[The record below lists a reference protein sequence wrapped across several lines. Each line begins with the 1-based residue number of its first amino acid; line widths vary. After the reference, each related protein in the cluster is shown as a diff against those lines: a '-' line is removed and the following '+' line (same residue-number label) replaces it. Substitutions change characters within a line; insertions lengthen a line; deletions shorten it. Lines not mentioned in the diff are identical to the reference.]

1 MREVRIPRGVLDF
14 INSLPREYRDK
25 KVSEIIEEN
34 ISQTFVDE
42 SETCT
47 TKPGKKKKNRAPPRP
62 PNAFILYR
70 RSKQQLVLDEHGE
83 ISNNEVSKMIGKMW
97 HNEPI
102 EERVRWHQL
111 ADQKKIEHIA
121 RYPDYKYQPRRP
133 SDRIRRK
140 KRMFIEAV
148 THEPDKQ
155 KTERMESEQKDLI
168 EVDQPISEP
177 VIESVTEPVIEQ
189 TADHGHSF
197 CDDVNN
203 IASLG
208 AERMINDYLFQF
220 LFANGYSPSVFQ
232 APVDLCEDYET
243 NGADCI
249 NYDCLQTL

>member
-1 MREVRIPRGVLDF
+1 MPEVRIPRGVFDF

-42 SETCT
+42 SETYT

-97 HNEPI
+97 HGEPI

-111 ADQKKIEHIA
+111 AEEKKLEHVA

-140 KRMFIEAV
+140 KRFIETVA
-148 THEPDKQ
+148 PKSDKQ
-155 KTERMESEQKDLI
+155 ETEHIASEQKDHLD
-168 EVDQPISEP
+168 VDQPTGEP
-177 VIESVTEPVIEQ
+177 VIESVVEPVIESEQ
-189 TADHGHSF
+189 ITDTGYSF
-197 CDDVNN
+197 CDDMNN
-203 IASLG
+203 IASMG
-208 AERMINDYLFQF
+208 TGQMIDDYILQF
-220 LFANGYSPSVFQ
+220 LFANGYSPPVFQ
-232 APVDLCEDYET
+232 ASVDVYDGYET
-243 NGADCI
+243 HVDGMPE
-249 NYDCLQTL
+249 L